1 MSRKH
6 HSHGHHIN
14 LFTPGLP
21 PQTLTPHAYIN
32 LPDKEA
38 LVSEFRGKSL
48 THLRTPAL
56 VIDRATFAE
65 NCARMHQR
73 ALKLGTGFRA
83 HVKTHKTAEGIR
95 LQLKSSASETHSVV
109 VSTLTEA
116 WGILH
121 AGLVADGTVNDI
133 LYGLPISPAKI
144 ADLHMFRTALSTYG
158 AVLRLMVD
166 HPYQVRALEAFDR
179 EHPTTNPSLSRWN
192 IFIKLDVGTNPSSR
206 RAGVTPLSTELNGLL
221 DTCIPSASV
230 SVHGFY
236 AHAGHSYASTSQ
248 DQAASNLH
256 TELSAVNAAAGQA
269 IPKYHA
275 HGLPEPAFVLSVGA
289 TPTAH
294 AVSGDNIQVPNPL
307 NGAIELHAGNYPMLD
322 SQQLATNLV
331 RDEDVSQRVLASI
344 ASYYTGR
351 GDGDEAMCD
360 VGAIG
365 MSKDSGPIPG
375 FGKVVNILREGE
387 RIVWRPRE
395 TGWTLGR
402 ISQEHGILTRTNK
415 CAPEEEHDILRL
427 GDVVAIVG
435 QHACL
440 TAAGHP
446 WYYIVDSKD
455 ESKGSKVVDVWVPW
469 KGW

>member
-1 MSRKH
+1 MSRLKPY
-6 HSHGHHIN
+6 SHGHLN

-48 THLRTPAL
+48 TQLRTPAL
-56 VIDRATFAE
+56 VIDRATFAD
-65 NCARMHQR
+65 NCALMHQR
-73 ALKLGTGFRA
+73 TVKLGTGFRA
-83 HVKTHKTAEGIR
+83 HVKTHKTVEGTR
-95 LQLKSSASETHSVV
+95 LQLKSSVSETNSIV
-109 VSTLTEA
+109 VSTLMEA
-116 WGILH
+116 WGIFH
-121 AGLVADGTVNDI
+121 SGLVADGTVNDI
-133 LYGLPISPAKI
+133 LYGLPVSPAKI
-144 ADLHMFRTALSTYG
+144 ADLHTLRTALSTYG

-179 EHPTTNPSLSRWN
+179 EHPTTNPALSQWS
-192 IFIKLDVGTNPSSR
+192 IFIKLDVGTK
-206 RAGVTPLSTELNGLL
+206 RAGVSPVSQELDGLL
-221 DTCIPSASV
+221 DTCITSPSV
-230 SVHGFY
+230 SIHGFY

-248 DQAASNLH
+248 SQAASDLH
-256 TELSAVNAAAGQA
+256 SELSAVNTAAGNA
-269 IPKYHA
+269 IAKYHV

-294 AVSGDNIQVPNPL
+294 ASSGNNVKIPTPL
-307 NGAIELHAGNYPMLD
+307 RGAIELHAGNYPMLD

-331 RDEDVSQRVLASI
+331 TDRNVAQRVLASVV
-344 ASYYTGR
+344 SYYVGR
-351 GDGDEAMCD
+351 GEGDEAMCD

-365 MSKDSGPIPG
+365 MSKDTGPTPG

-387 RIVWRPRE
+387 KLEWACRE

-415 CAPEEEHDILRL
+415 CAPERERDILRL

-440 TAAGHP
+440 TAAGYP
-446 WYYIVDSKD
+446 WYYVVDSKD
-455 ESKGSKVVDVWVPW
+455 DSKGSKVVDIWVPW

>member
-1 MSRKH
+1 MSRAKPQ
-6 HSHGHHIN
+6 SHGHLN

-32 LPDKEA
+32 LPDKQA
-38 LVSEFRGKSL
+38 LVAEFQGKSL
-48 THLRTPAL
+48 TQLRTPAL
-56 VIDRATFAE
+56 VIDRATFAD
-65 NCARMHQR
+65 NCARMHER
-73 ALKLGTGFRA
+73 AVKLGTGFRA
-83 HVKTHKTAEGIR
+83 HVKTHKTTEGTR
-95 LQLKSSASETHSVV
+95 LQLKSSVSETKSIV
-109 VSTLTEA
+109 VSTLMEA
-116 WGILH
+116 WEIVH
-121 AGLVADGTVNDI
+121 SGLVADGTVDDI
-133 LYGLPISPAKI
+133 LYGLPVSPAKI
-144 ADLHMFRTALSTYG
+144 ADLHTLRTTLSTYG

-179 EHPTTNPSLSRWN
+179 EHPTTNTALSQWS
-192 IFIKLDVGTNPSSR
+192 IFIKLDVGTK
-206 RAGVTPLSTELNGLL
+206 RAGVAPISQELDGLL
-221 DTCIPSASV
+221 DTCIPSPSI
-230 SVHGFY
+230 SIHGFY

-248 DQAASNLH
+248 EQAASNLH
-256 TELSAVNAAAGQA
+256 SELSAVNTAAEHA
-269 IPKYHA
+269 ISKYHA
-275 HGLPEPAFVLSVGA
+275 KGSPEPAFVLSVGA

-294 AVSGDNIQVPNPL
+294 AASGKHVQVPASLRGPV
-307 NGAIELHAGNYPMLD
+307 ELHAGNYPMLD

-331 RDEDVSQRVLASI
+331 TVENVAQRVLASVV
-344 ASYYTGR
+344 SYYIGR
-351 GDGDEAMCD
+351 GEGDEAMCD

-365 MSKDSGPIPG
+365 MSKDQGPILG
-375 FGKVVNILREGE
+375 FGKVVNVLREGE
-387 RIVWRPRE
+387 RIKWAPRE

-415 CAPEEEHDILRL
+415 RAPEEECDILRL

-446 WYYIVDSKD
+446 WYYIVDSTD

>member
-1 MSRKH
+1 MSRGKH
-6 HSHGHHIN
+6 NSHGHHIN

-32 LPDKEA
+32 LPDKDA
-38 LVSEFRGKSL
+38 LVSEFQGKTL
-48 THLRTPAL
+48 TQLRTPAL
-56 VIDRATFAE
+56 VIDRFTFAE
-65 NCARMHQR
+65 NCAQMHKR

-83 HVKTHKTAEGIR
+83 HVKTHKTAEGTR
-95 LQLKSSASETHSVV
+95 LQLKSSVSQTNSVV
-109 VSTLTEA
+109 VSTLMEA
-116 WGILH
+116 WSILH
-121 AGLVADGTVNDI
+121 SGLVADGTVKDI

-144 ADLHMFRTALSTYG
+144 ADLHTLRTALSTYG

-179 EHPTTNPSLSRWN
+179 EHPTTNATLSQWSV
-192 IFIKLDVGTNPSSR
+192 FIKLDVGTK

-230 SVHGFY
+230 SIYGFY

-256 TELSAVNAAAGQA
+256 TELSAVNSAAGHA
-269 IPKYHA
+269 IPKYQA

-294 AVSGDNIQVPNPL
+294 AVSGNNIQVPTPL
-307 NGAIELHAGNYPMLD
+307 RGAIELHAGNYPMLD

-331 RDEDVSQRVLASI
+331 EDENVSQRVLASVV
-344 ASYYTGR
+344 SYYVGR

-365 MSKDSGPIPG
+365 MSKDKGPIPG
-375 FGKVVNILREGE
+375 FGKVVNILREDE
-387 RIVWRPRE
+387 KIRWAPRE

-415 CAPEEEHDILRL
+415 RAPEEESDILRL

-440 TAAGHP
+440 TAAGYP
-446 WYYIVDSKD
+446 WYYVVDSKD
-455 ESKGSKVVDVWVPW
+455 ESRGSKVVDVWVPW

>member
-1 MSRKH
+1 MSRSRH
-6 HSHGHHIN
+6 QSHSHIN

-21 PQTLTPHAYIN
+21 PQTLTPHAYTN

-48 THLRTPAL
+48 TQLRTPAL
-56 VIDRATFAE
+56 VIDRATFAD
-65 NCARMHQR
+65 NCALMHER
-73 ALKLGTGFRA
+73 AAKLGTGFRA

-95 LQLKSSASETHSVV
+95 LQLKSSVAETHSVV
-109 VSTLTEA
+109 ASTLMEM
-116 WGILH
+116 WSIVH

-133 LYGLPISPAKI
+133 LYGLPVSPTKI
-144 ADLHMFRTALSTYG
+144 ADLHALRTTLSTYG

-166 HPYQVRALEAFDR
+166 HPYQR
-179 EHPTTNPSLSRWN
+179 SRN
-192 IFIKLDVGTNPSSR
+192 GASSSSWI
-206 RAGVTPLSTELNGLL
+206 RAGVSPVSQELDGLV
-221 DTCIPSASV
+221 DTCISSPAV
-230 SVHGFY
+230 TIHGFY

-248 DQAASNLH
+248 DQAASNLN
-256 TELSAVNAAAGQA
+256 TELSAVNTAAGHA
-269 IPKYHA
+269 LPKYRA

-294 AVSGDNIQVPNPL
+294 AASGKNIQVPTPL
-307 NGAIELHAGNYPMLD
+307 RGAIELHAGNYPMLD

-331 RDEDVSQRVLASI
+331 TDENVAQRVLAGVV
-344 ASYYTGR
+344 SYYVGR
-351 GDGDEAMCD
+351 GEGDEAMCD

-365 MSKDSGPIPG
+365 MSKDRGPMPG
-375 FGKVVNILREGE
+375 FGKVVNVLRDGE
-387 RIVWRPRE
+387 EIGWAPRE

-415 CAPEEEHDILRL
+415 CAPEEEQDILRL

-446 WYYIVDSKD
+446 WYYVVDSKD
-455 ESKGSKVVDVWVPW
+455 ESKGSIVVDVWVPW